1 MILHTRIFVLA
12 CIALAFLS
20 ACGGGGKKNPDPPPP
35 PPPPVDT
42 DLTWDED
49 NWDEKDWV

>member
-1 MILHTRIFVLA
+1 MPVTIRAVLLVLA
-12 CIALAFLS
+12 MSLTLT
-20 ACGGGGKKNPDPPPP
+20 ACGGGGGSDGGNNQ

-42 DLTWDED
+42 TLDWDED

>member
-1 MILHTRIFVLA
+1 MKQFCVRIFIWLTLVSA
-12 CIALAFLS
+12 LS
-20 ACGGGGKKNPDPPPP
+20 ACGGGSKKVPDP